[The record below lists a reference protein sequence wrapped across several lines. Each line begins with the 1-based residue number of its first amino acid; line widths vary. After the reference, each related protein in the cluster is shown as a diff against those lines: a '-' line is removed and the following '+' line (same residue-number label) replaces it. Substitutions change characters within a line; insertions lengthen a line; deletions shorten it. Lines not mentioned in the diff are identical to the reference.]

1 MVFLR
6 TYLQLIALLL
16 ALDTLIF
23 RSDNS
28 STSGYNDSLSRAYP
42 NHHLGA
48 IAHFCNTARHDIQPS
63 QGINFSFA
71 AQLSI
76 ADITIPETNHAR
88 PSHLFAH
95 SQAKVAGNNA

>member
-28 STSGYNDSLSRAYP
+28 STSGYHDLFSRAYFDYCP
-42 NHHLGA
+42 GPITHFLYNTDHHD
-48 IAHFCNTARHDIQPS
+48 RHDKQTDLEHHPFTRRS
-63 QGINFSFA
+63 LPQQF
-71 AQLSI
+71 
-76 ADITIPETNHAR
+76 TV
-88 PSHLFAH
+88 
-95 SQAKVAGNNA
+95 QALVTSLHVGKPK